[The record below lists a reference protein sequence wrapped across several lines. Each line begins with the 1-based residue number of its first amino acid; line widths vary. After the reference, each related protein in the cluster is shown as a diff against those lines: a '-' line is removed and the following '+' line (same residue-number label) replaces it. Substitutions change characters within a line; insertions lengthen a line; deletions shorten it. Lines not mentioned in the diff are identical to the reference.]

1 MILIASTNYFF
12 SNFRPQIPDL
22 TNLMSAV
29 SSETTT
35 HLQKLVAAQLPY
47 QSRLEAQIAAQ
58 LRRHYEAQ
66 MRNEYY
72 ESQKRSNEEEKEAFE
87 QNDEKSA
94 DDDDEEMPE
103 LVTDSDDNDNAENE
117 AKLES
122 EQFLQLEQFLGKNE

>member
-1 MILIASTNYFF
+1 
-12 SNFRPQIPDL
+12 
-22 TNLMSAV
+22 MSAV

-35 HLQKLVAAQLPY
+35 HLQKLVAAQLLDINTY

-58 LRRHYEAQ
+58 MKTTYAAQLRE
-66 MRNEYY
+66 NYY
-72 ESQKRSNEEEKEAFE
+72 ESQRRLYEEQKEAFE

-117 AKLES
+117 AKL
-122 EQFLQLEQFLGKNE
+122 QLEQFLGKNE